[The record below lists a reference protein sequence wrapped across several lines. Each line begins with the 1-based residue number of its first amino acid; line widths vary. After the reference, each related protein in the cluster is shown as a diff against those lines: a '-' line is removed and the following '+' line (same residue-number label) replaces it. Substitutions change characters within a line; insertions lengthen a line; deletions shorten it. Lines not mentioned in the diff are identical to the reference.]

1 MSLKSP
7 EKTIADALL
16 ADPDVSAIVGDRMI
30 CVSAKGLVQSVD
42 VAGDEGRV
50 LATLDLEDEVLA
62 SPAVADGAVYVRT
75 NARLTKLIAR

>member
-1 MSLKSP
+1 
-7 EKTIADALL
+7 
-16 ADPDVSAIVGDRMI
+16 MI
-30 CVSAKGLVQSVD
+30 CVSEKGLVQIVD

>member
-1 MSLKSP
+1 
-7 EKTIADALL
+7 
-16 ADPDVSAIVGDRMI
+16 
-30 CVSAKGLVQSVD
+30 VQIVD